1 MISPEL
7 QEAMNKQMNAE
18 IYSSYLYLSMSGYFE
33 SINLPG
39 AANWMRCQVQEELL
53 HAMKFFTFVS
63 ERGGRVNV
71 RPIDGPPNDWQSPLA
86 AFEDAYRHEQL
97 VTSLINDLV
106 DLAIRLKDHASN
118 NFLQWFVAEQVEEE
132 ASADAVIQQLKLAG
146 DGGGL
151 FLVDRELASR
161 VFTMPAAPPKG

>member
-18 IYSSYLYLSMSGYFE
+18 IYFLGICYFPMSGYFE

-71 RPIDGPPNDWQSPLA
+71 GR
-86 AFEDAYRHEQL
+86 
-97 VTSLINDLV
+97 
-106 DLAIRLKDHASN
+106 
-118 NFLQWFVAEQVEEE
+118 
-132 ASADAVIQQLKLAG
+132 
-146 DGGGL
+146 
-151 FLVDRELASR
+151 
-161 VFTMPAAPPKG
+161 